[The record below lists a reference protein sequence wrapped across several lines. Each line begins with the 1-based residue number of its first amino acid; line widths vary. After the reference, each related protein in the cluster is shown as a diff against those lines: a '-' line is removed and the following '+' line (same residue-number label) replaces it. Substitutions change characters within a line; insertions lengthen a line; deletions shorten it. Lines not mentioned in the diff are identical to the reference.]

1 MHFIDE
7 VKIHLQA
14 GNGGNGASS
23 FRREK
28 FVPRG
33 GPDGGDGGRGGSVI
47 FECTKDLNTLI
58 DFRFKQHFAAKSGN
72 GGRGANQ
79 NGVSGDDLVLRVPL
93 GTQVFSDDKLEL
105 IADLMNHGER
115 VVLVKGG
122 RGGLGNINFKSS
134 TNRAPT
140 YAQKGEP
147 GEEKWVRL
155 ELKLLSDA
163 GLLGMPN
170 AGKST
175 FLAATTRAKP
185 KIADYP
191 FTTLKPQLGVVYV
204 DDHEFVLADIPGL
217 IEGASEGRGL
227 GDRFLKHVERCGVLL
242 HLIDASAEDVVKNYR
257 VIREELAGYAQS
269 NPRFRTSAK
278 KILSENEDGERGL
291 YKDIQPS
298 SPSHLRQNFVGR
310 SRELGLDWACSKE
323 LLQKPEVV
331 ALNKIDLLTPTE
343 LKKKTTAL
351 KKVAKKVF
359 VISGVTGEGVT
370 EVLREV
376 FKKCSVHNAQCTDGL
391 LRLASKTSQ

>member
-1 MHFIDE
+1 MQFIDE
-7 VKIHLQA
+7 AKIYLQA

-28 FVPRG
+28 FIPRG

-58 DFRFKQHFAAKSGN
+58 DFRFQQQFIAKSGV
-72 GGRGANQ
+72 GGRGANK
-79 NGVSGDDLVLRVPL
+79 NGPSGDDLILKVPL
-93 GTQVFSDDKLEL
+93 GTQVFAEEDDRL
-105 IADLMNHGER
+105 ISDLMTHGER
-115 VVLVKGG
+115 VVIVKGG
-122 RGGLGNINFKSS
+122 RGGLGNSNFKSS

-140 YAQKGEP
+140 YAQQ
-147 GEEKWVRL
+147 GEEGEKLWVRL
-155 ELKLLSDA
+155 KLKLLSDA

-204 DDHEFVLADIPGL
+204 DNHEFVLADIPGL

-242 HLIDASAEDVVKNYR
+242 HLIDASAEDVVENYR
-257 VIREELAGYAQS
+257 VIRGELAGYS
-269 NPRFRTSAK
+269 EELPK
-278 KILSENEDGERGL
+278 KI
-291 YKDIQPS
+291 
-298 SPSHLRQNFVGR
+298 
-310 SRELGLDWACSKE
+310 
-323 LLQKPEVV
+323 EVV
-331 ALNKIDLLTPTE
+331 ALNKIDLLDDDE
-343 LKKKTTAL
+343 LKKKISQMKNFL
-351 KKVAKKVF
+351 KKNGVKNPQVF
-359 VISGVTGEGVT
+359 AISAATGKGVE

-376 FKKCSVHNAQCTDGL
+376 YGKVVKSRKGH
-391 LRLASKTSQ
+391 